1 MDYDSEIKHIQEK
14 LKEHD
19 ESLGRHRKDI
29 SDLQKNSSLHDRKMD
44 ELYRKVTSMETDQ
57 KEMKEQMSDMQKQL
71 DAVQNQGALLVKAVA
86 HMTLWQKITIIA
98 VIAIIVA
105 IFIAGG
111 EFKKSFL
118 ESVLMLLPAAK

>member
-44 ELYRKVTSMETDQ
+44 ELYRKVTSMETEQ

-118 ESVLMLLPAAK
+118 ESALMLLPAAK

>member
-1 MDYDSEIKHIQEK
+1 MDYDSEIKHIQDT
-14 LKEHD
+14 LKEHA

-29 SDLQKNSSLHDRKMD
+29 SELQKNSNLHDRKMD

-57 KEMKEQMSDMQKQL
+57 KEMKKQMSAMEEKL
-71 DAVQNQGALLVKAVA
+71 IAVQNQGTLLVKAVTR
-86 HMTLWQKITIIA
+86 MTLWQKITIIA

-118 ESVLMLLPAAK
+118 ETILKLIPAAK